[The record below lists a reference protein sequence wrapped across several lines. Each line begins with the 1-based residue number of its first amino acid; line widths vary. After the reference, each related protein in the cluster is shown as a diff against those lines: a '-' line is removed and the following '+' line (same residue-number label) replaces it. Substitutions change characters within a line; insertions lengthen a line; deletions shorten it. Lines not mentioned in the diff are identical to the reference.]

1 MVLTKAVNK
10 SVESEMR
17 GRAIEGNTKLSI
29 AQEAVSKHHKNM
41 KVPEKTEDVE
51 MS

>member
-41 KVPEKTEDVE
+41 KVVEKTEDAE